1 VTEQDKHD
9 RDRIGEPMT
18 PAAAS
23 TMVDRILHTCGGGR
37 VLCVGADASAVAAAF
52 RRRAVE
58 ALAFESATDASALHL
73 PFVDSHFDLVHID
86 TAFDDQNP
94 QVQADTVREILRV
107 TRGVV
112 SVRARRQSREAS
124 ERLWLA
130 HGCRKHPLHLG
141 VTPYN
146 ELDWPQA
153 GAHVLFERLPPDV
166 TVGRNVADLHGGRD
180 LHMDMLRE
188 AGRRSDAHVARYV
201 FATRFIRPGDRVLDA
216 ACGLGYGSAI
226 LTDGT
231 LADSVLGIDLDP
243 AAVAYAAG
251 HYGAARS
258 RLSFR
263 AMDVQAV
270 ADLEPESVDVVV
282 TFETL
287 EHLSDPDAFLAACRR
302 VLTPAGRLIGSVPN
316 MWVDADGRDPNPHHL
331 QLFDRPAL
339 EELCRRHFLI
349 EHTYGQTAGG
359 GMKLPDAARSI
370 WDAGAAGT
378 EAEWWLIVTMK
389 DPLAAGSRP
398 VRDRLV
404 PVVAND
410 SSNIY
415 AFDRDYSSP
424 WLSRAMV
431 IIGLRATSDTLLSHL
446 ADETLATTAPE
457 SADAGAALCVQAYR
471 HLERGAALPADLAMR
486 IATYV
491 DGGGSVPHVLRWR
504 VSLRYVAALSAIQ
517 AGHFGTAIRHLEACA
532 TSDALA
538 FSPHLATK
546 TVGAAFLLG
555 WIALQRRD
563 VEGARRWWTH
573 GVDQAERVLHCPWT
587 DFVMARR
594 SPALFGLREAA
605 AIVDGASQCA
615 SGLALIEHAPERP
628 GIVASQLF
636 ESLQEQARR
645 ASIGAHDAAV
655 PAADPY
661 GTNAGRTPWSLLD
674 HLDDVTRRQGTPEQ
688 VARWHATIDG
698 VPSPALL
705 LHPPMTVDVTI
716 PYGCAGHVKTA
727 VGIHPDAWTQ
737 AGAAGCVFQIAG
749 DDSVSARVT
758 LDPHRRH
765 TDRRWVDLA
774 LDLPASR
781 ADAHVITLSTEATNG
796 EAFGW
801 ALFRDLVFTPDA

>member
-1 VTEQDKHD
+1 M
-9 RDRIGEPMT
+9 DRIGEQVT
-18 PAAAS
+18 PAAAA
-23 TMVDRILHTCGGGR
+23 TIVDRILHTCGGGR
-37 VLCVGADASAVAAAF
+37 VLCVGADASAITAAF

-58 ALAFESATDASALHL
+58 ALEFACTPDTGVVHL
-73 PFVDSHFDLVHID
+73 PFAAAHFDLVHVD
-86 TAFDDQNP
+86 AAFDGQDAR
-94 QVQADTVREILRV
+94 VQADTIREVLRV

-112 SVRARRQSREAS
+112 SVRTRQQSRETC

-130 HGCRKHPLHLG
+130 HGCRKHPLHQG

-146 ELDWPQA
+146 ELDWVQA
-153 GAHVLFERLPPDV
+153 GTHVLFERLPPDV
-166 TVGRNVADLHGGRD
+166 TVGRDIADLHGGRD

-188 AGRRSDAHVARYV
+188 AGRRSDAHVARYA

-231 LADSVLGIDLDP
+231 LADSVVGIDLDP
-243 AAVAYAAG
+243 AAVAYATS
-251 HYGAARS
+251 HYGSARS

-263 AMDVQAV
+263 TMDVQAV

-287 EHLSDPDAFLAACRR
+287 EHLRDPDAFLAACRR
-302 VLTPAGRLIGSVPN
+302 ALTPAGRLIGSVPN

-331 QLFDRPAL
+331 QVFDRHAL
-339 EELCRRHFLI
+339 EELCRRHFLV

-370 WDAGAAGT
+370 WDADAAST
-378 EAEWWLIVTMK
+378 DAEWWLIVNMK
-389 DPLAAGSRP
+389 DPFTATDVP

-415 AFDRDYSSP
+415 AFDRDYTAP

-446 ADETLATTAPE
+446 ASETLATTDPE

-471 HLERGAALPADLAMR
+471 HLERGEVLPPDLATR
-486 IATYV
+486 IARYV
-491 DGGGSVPHVLRWR
+491 DAGGSVPHVLRWR
-504 VSLRYVAALSAIQ
+504 VSLGYVAALSAIQ
-517 AGHFGTAIRHLEACA
+517 AGHFKTAVRRLEVCA
-532 TSDALA
+532 TSDALT

-563 VEGARRWWTH
+563 VDAARQWWTH

-587 DFVMARR
+587 DFVMARQ

-605 AIVDGASQCA
+605 AIVDAASQCA

-645 ASIGAHDAAV
+645 ASIGVHAAAF
-655 PAADPY
+655 PAMDPH
-661 GTNAGRTPWSLLD
+661 GTNGGPEAWSLLNHMD
-674 HLDDVTRRQGTPEQ
+674 AMTRRQGAPEQ
-688 VARWHATIDG
+688 VARWHAAING

-705 LHPPMTVDVTI
+705 LHPPITVDVTI
-716 PYGCAGHVKTA
+716 PYACAGHVKTA

-737 AGAAGCVFQIAG
+737 PGAAGCVFQIVG
-749 DDSVSARVT
+749 DDSVAARVT
-758 LDPHRRH
+758 LDPHRRDS
-765 TDRRWVDLA
+765 DRRWVELA

-781 ADAHVITLSTEATNG
+781 TGAHVITLSTEATNG
-796 EAFGW
+796 EAFAW
-801 ALFRDLVFTPDA
+801 ALFRDLAFTPDR